1 MSDGLQ
7 NFQLL
12 LNEIDQK
19 KVSFK
24 AKLDIFFTLFLNQ
37 HFSEN
42 AAMYRNSNCSCVL
55 HMESSKIAE
64 SFRPK

>member
-24 AKLDIFFTLFLNQ
+24 AKLDIFFTFFLNQ

-42 AAMYRNSNCSCVL
+42 AAMYRNSNCSCVFQ
-55 HMESSKIAE
+55 MESSKIAE